1 MDHAEAFLLDFHRHH
16 PGCTRVAFETGKC
29 LEAGISSYELLSSLA
44 NDDSILDLGCGD
56 GHLLSLLE
64 TGSLSSPPVGVDFSP
79 NELAAARRE
88 HPHRV
93 LAQAKAQRLPFATG
107 SFSLVLSHFAFHLMS
122 DLDVVVDELARV
134 LTPSGRFATVIGGGP
149 KVGDTFETFLD
160 VLKRH
165 TRPEKQV
172 PSIGE
177 RRGRTEEGLS
187 QLFGAHPAFRDQLEI
202 RDHYVDF
209 GGSFDEVW
217 TRLSTVY
224 DLMYFTSEELLE
236 VRESFRKRLNDDR
249 ASHIPCTM
257 AIRRVIAQRG

>member
-1 MDHAEAFLLDFHRHH
+1 MDHAEAFLLDFHRRH
-16 PGCTRVAFETGKC
+16 PGCTRVAFESGKS

-44 NDDSILDLGCGD
+44 TDDSVLDLGCGD

-64 TGSLSSPPVGVDFSP
+64 TRPLSSRPIGVDFSP

-88 HPHRV
+88 HPNML
-93 LAQAKAQRLPFATG
+93 LAQGRAQNLPFATG
-107 SFSLVLSHFAFHLMS
+107 SFSLALSHFAFHLMS

-134 LTPSGRFATVIGGGP
+134 LTPSGRFAAVIGGGP

-160 VLKRH
+160 VLKTH
-165 TRPEKQV
+165 TRAEKQV

-224 DLMYFTSEELLE
+224 DLMYFTTEEITE
-236 VRESFRKRLNDDR
+236 VRESFRKRLEDDR